1 MASIIQLK
9 RGTAAAWTS
18 ANTVL
23 SAGEMGFETDTK
35 KMKVGDGTT
44 AWNSLSYTVTDGDIT
59 AVVAGTGLSGG
70 STSGSAT
77 LAIDTSVVVD
87 KTTAQTLTNKTLTS
101 PVLTTPSISTMTTT
115 GDILYASAANTPA
128 RLGIGSTDQIL
139 KVSGGVPVWGT
150 PASSIPT
157 FTGCLVAGVTQS
169 IAASTATAVTFTSTE
184 VYDTDAFHSTSSNP
198 SRITIPS
205 GKGGYYLM
213 YGNIVWQNGS
223 PNTRQTLLY
232 KNGVQLTQV
241 FTFGE
246 GTGYYYTQNFTT
258 VVSATAG
265 DYFEIY
271 GSQASGGNLY
281 IYGDSGA
288 GSLPGLRFGCAL
300 IGV

>member
-23 SAGEMGFETDTK
+23 SSGELGFETDTK
-35 KMKVGDGTT
+35 KIKVGDGTT
-44 AWNSLSYTVTDGDIT
+44 AWTSLAYIATDGDIT

-139 KVSGGVPVWGT
+139 KVSGGVPVWAT
-150 PASSIPT
+150 PASSTPT
-157 FTGCLVAGVTQS
+157 FTGCLASGVTQQLS
-169 IAASTATAVTFTSTE
+169 SGTETIVAFTNTDY
-184 VYDTDAFHSTSSNP
+184 YDTDSFHNPSSN
-198 SRITIPS
+198 SGRITIPS

-213 YGNIVWQNGS
+213 YGNIPWQSGS
-223 PNTRQTLLY
+223 PNTRQIRLY
-232 KNGVQLTQV
+232 KNGSEMRQV
-241 FTFGE
+241 YTFGE
-246 GTGYYYTQNFTT
+246 TTGYYYTQQFTT
-258 VVSATAG
+258 VVSAVAG
-265 DYFEIY
+265 DYFEIRATHQN
-271 GSQASGGNLY
+271 GSSIY
-281 IYGDSGA
+281 IYGESGA
-288 GSLPGLRFGCAL
+288 GSLPGLTFGCAL
-300 IGV
+300 MGV